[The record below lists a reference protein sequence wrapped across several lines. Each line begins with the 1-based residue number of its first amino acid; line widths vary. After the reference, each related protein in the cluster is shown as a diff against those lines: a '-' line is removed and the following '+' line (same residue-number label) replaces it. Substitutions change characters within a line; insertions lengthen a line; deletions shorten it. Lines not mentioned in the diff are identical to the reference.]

1 MSRTVGAVATLG
13 GRRYDTHALSV
24 RVGLALLPAP
34 DRALIA
40 LPAAAGGPGPGDDA
54 KLELDDGDGLQTV
67 LTGHV
72 AGVRR
77 DEDTVTV
84 TLADAGALLAAA
96 RPGSTSDRQDAGAVV
111 RSIAAAAGVD
121 ISDLTLDLG
130 LAIYVAGQ
138 RRTGAEHVALL
149 AGLGGCL
156 ARVDADGRLAVIT
169 RPAGPP
175 DVALRWGREISSYRV
190 TQMPAAAFR
199 VVPVGSGSAG
209 SADADGALRPSTSP
223 RRGDASGPAVDTV
236 LEPAPLLRSPGAV
249 ASAGAA
255 AAQASVA
262 AALRLQA
269 TSWLQPQLRPGVV
282 IEVSGTPDGLEGGP
296 WLVVAVTHELDPRSG
311 GSTRFQAQTAGAD
324 VPGGS
329 GLLAMAASAV
339 GGLL

>member
-1 MSRTVGAVATLG
+1 MSRTIGVVATLG
-13 GRRYDTHALSV
+13 GRRYDTHAALV

-34 DRALIA
+34 NRALVL
-40 LPAAAGGPGPGDDA
+40 LPAVADAPEPGDDA

-72 AGVRR
+72 AGVRG
-77 DEDTVTV
+77 DEDTVAV
-84 TLADAGALLAAA
+84 TLADAGALLAAT
-96 RPGSTSDRQDAGAVV
+96 RPGSTADRQDAGAVV

-121 ISDLTLDLG
+121 IGDLALDLG
-130 LAIYVAGQ
+130 LATYVAGQ

-169 RPAGPP
+169 RPGGPP
-175 DVALRWGREISSYRV
+175 DVALRWGREISSYQV
-190 TQMPAAAFR
+190 TRMPAAAFR
-199 VVPVGSGSAG
+199 TVPVGSGSAG

-223 RRGDASGPAVDTV
+223 RRGDAGGPAADTV
-236 LEPAPLLRSPGAV
+236 LEPVPLLRSPTAV
-249 ASAGAA
+249 ASADSAA
-255 AAQASVA
+255 TQSSAA

-282 IEVSGTPDGLEGGP
+282 VEVSGAPDGLNGGP
-296 WLVVAVTHELDPRSG
+296 WLVAAVTHELDPRSG
-311 GSTRFQAQTAGAD
+311 GSTRLLAQTAGAD

-329 GLLAMAASAV
+329 GLLATAAGAV